1 MTLPF
6 DLPQVSRGFTALD
19 PGARATGREAALG
32 AARAIGEVLGLEVR
46 LAGAPRP
53 AAPAA
58 GVAAHR
64 LSIELAALPGTALL
78 EVEPLLVARLVD
90 ALCGGGAP
98 PPAAAT
104 LTPLEETALELL
116 VLAALDGVRE
126 VPAVDERLAPRL
138 ARQAPG
144 APGERGAATRPA
156 GSPLA
161 VDLEVVAGPVRGR
174 ARLLLPP
181 AAVLAL
187 RAPAAL
193 DEPLASFPLFASLR
207 GGSAPLTP
215 AELASLAP
223 GDVVLTDPPPDGRHR
238 LVFPG
243 GLTAVGP
250 VAGGA
255 LTVERTEMDDRLAEI
270 PVTLEVEL
278 ARVPLTLADLARLA
292 PGGTLP
298 LHLDQRGLVTLR
310 LGERA
315 LARGELVD
323 VDGAV
328 GVRILTME
336 LAWPPAASPAVDPGE
351 AVAP

>member
-1 MTLPF
+1 MLPF
-6 DLPQVSRGFTALD
+6 DLPQVSRGFAALD
-19 PGARATGREAALG
+19 PGARAAGREAALG
-32 AARAIGEVLGLEVR
+32 AARAVGEVLGFQVS
-46 LAGAPRP
+46 LAGLARP
-53 AAPAA
+53 AVPAE
-58 GVAAHR
+58 GVAMHR
-64 LSIELAALPGTALL
+64 MAVELAALPGTALV

-90 ALCGGGAP
+90 LLCAAGAP
-98 PPAAAT
+98 PPGAAA

-116 VLAALDGVRE
+116 ILAAIDGARQ
-126 VPAVDERLAPRL
+126 VPVIDERLAPRL
-138 ARQAPG
+138 ARG
-144 APGERGAATRPA
+144 APPDGTRPA
-156 GSPLA
+156 GSPLV
-161 VDLEVVAGPVRGR
+161 VDLEVAAGPVRGR

-181 AAVLAL
+181 AAALAL
-187 RAPAAL
+187 RPPAVL
-193 DEPLASFPLFASLR
+193 EEPLASFPLFASLR
-207 GGSAPLTP
+207 GGRAPLTA
-215 AELASLAP
+215 AELAALAP

-278 ARVPLTLADLARLA
+278 ARVPLTLADLARLE
-292 PGGTLP
+292 PGSTLP
-298 LHLDQRGLVTLR
+298 LCLDRRGLVTLR

-328 GVRILTME
+328 GVRILSME
-336 LAWPPAASPAVDPGE
+336 LRWNPAPARAADEPPGDGVTP
-351 AVAP
+351 

>member
-6 DLPQVSRGFTALD
+6 DLPQVSRGFAALD
-19 PGARATGREAALG
+19 AAARAAGREAALG

-53 AAPAA
+53 AAPAD
-58 GVAAHR
+58 GAAVHR
-64 LSIELAALPGTALL
+64 LAVELAALPGDALL
-78 EVEPLLVARLVD
+78 EVEPRLVARLVD
-90 ALCGGGAP
+90 ALGGGGASP
-98 PPAAAT
+98 PSAAA

-116 VLAALDGVRE
+116 VLAALDGARQ

-138 ARQAPG
+138 ARRPRG
-144 APGERGAATRPA
+144 GPGEATTRPA
-156 GSPLA
+156 GSPLTL
-161 VDLEVVAGPVRGR
+161 DLEIEAGQVRGR

-187 RAPAAL
+187 RGPAAL
-193 DEPLASFPLFASLR
+193 EEPLASLPLFASLR
-207 GGSAPLTP
+207 GGRAPLAP
-215 AELASLAP
+215 AELAALAP
-223 GDVVLTDPPPDGRHR
+223 GDVVLTDPPADGHHR

-255 LTVERTEMDDRLAEI
+255 LTVERIEMDDRLAEI

-298 LHLDQRGLVTLR
+298 LHLDRRGLVTLR

-328 GVRILTME
+328 GVRILSME
-336 LAWPPAASPAVDPGE
+336 LAWAGGAAPAGEPGAE
-351 AVAP
+351 LVA

>member
-1 MTLPF
+1 
-6 DLPQVSRGFTALD
+6 V
-19 PGARATGREAALG
+19 
-32 AARAIGEVLGLEVR
+32 GEVLGLEVR
-46 LAGAPRP
+46 LAGAARP
-53 AAPAA
+53 AAPTAGAA
-58 GVAAHR
+58 MHR
-64 LSIELAALPGTALL
+64 LAVELAALPGVAQL
-78 EVEPLLVARLVD
+78 EVEPLLVARVVE
-90 ALCGGGAP
+90 ALCAGGAP
-98 PPAAAT
+98 PPAAAA

-116 VLAALDGVRE
+116 VLAAIDGARQVA
-126 VPAVDERLAPRL
+126 VVDERLAPRL
-138 ARQAPG
+138 ARAAPPDAPG
-144 APGERGAATRPA
+144 ALTRPA

-161 VDLEVVAGPVRGR
+161 VDLEIVAGAVRGR

-187 RAPAAL
+187 RGPAVL
-193 DEPLASFPLFASLR
+193 EEPLASFPLFASLR
-207 GGSAPLTP
+207 GGSAALTP

-250 VAGGA
+250 VASGA

-315 LARGELVD
+315 LARGELVE

-328 GVRILTME
+328 GVRILSME
-336 LAWPPAASPAVDPGE
+336 LAWASGAAPACEPGE
-351 AVAP
+351 EVAP